1 MHVCDVISNNIWPK
15 RSLFFF
21 FFENQVSSKILPEH
35 FVAAFIFKLPLDHG
49 DYTTRKSFQ
58 INVFSQ
64 SAKVR

>member
-15 RSLFFF
+15 RSQFFF
-21 FFENQVSSKILPEH
+21 KNQVSSKILPEH
-35 FVAAFIFKLPLDHG
+35 FVAAFIFKLPLVHG
-49 DYTTRKSFQ
+49 DYKTRKSFQ